1 LDTSLIFSLLGV
13 AITLGGIFIAVG
25 VMKGKLNQT
34 IDENIAQSKK
44 IDECANRSELAQAI
58 KRSDEMLELLRKREA
73 EDREKSEGKFKE
85 VYEMLGKHSERI
97 TALETS
103 QQSIQRTIEDIRKDL
118 NGGFKDIREE
128 LREMRKQG

>member
-1 LDTSLIFSLLGV
+1 MDTSLIFSLLGV
-13 AITLGGIFIAVG
+13 VVTLGGIFVAVG
-25 VMKGKLNQT
+25 VMKGKLNQA
-34 IDENIAQSKK
+34 IEENVAQSKK

-58 KRSDEMLELLRKREA
+58 KRSDEMLELLRRREA

-103 QQSIQRTIEDIRKDL
+103 QQSIQKTLEDIRKDL
-118 NGGFKDIREE
+118 NGGLKDIREE

>member
-1 LDTSLIFSLLGV
+1 MDTSLIFSLIGV
-13 AITLGGIFIAVG
+13 VVTLGGIFIAVG
-25 VMKGKLNQT
+25 VLKGKLNQT
-34 IDENIAQSKK
+34 IDENVAQSKK

-103 QQSIQRTIEDIRKDL
+103 QQSIQRMLEDIRKDL